1 MHRWVE
7 KDLPSAVRG
16 RRPPHMSGAELS
28 KLITWKLRVCMARLS
43 GVDRHAHTLT
53 GLDWQ

>member
-1 MHRWVE
+1 LHRWVE
-7 KDLPSAVRG
+7 KNLPSAVRG
-16 RRPPHMSGAELS
+16 RNPPHMSGAELS

-43 GVDRHAHTLT
+43 GVDRHAQTLT